1 MIRRLLATL
10 GLAALSS
17 GVWAG
22 EALTVRSDA
31 LAQTVE
37 DLAQAPVVNRSGL
50 VVRVAEVASVDVT
63 P

>member
-1 MIRRLLATL
+1 VQR
-10 GLAALSS
+10 
-17 GVWAG
+17 AG